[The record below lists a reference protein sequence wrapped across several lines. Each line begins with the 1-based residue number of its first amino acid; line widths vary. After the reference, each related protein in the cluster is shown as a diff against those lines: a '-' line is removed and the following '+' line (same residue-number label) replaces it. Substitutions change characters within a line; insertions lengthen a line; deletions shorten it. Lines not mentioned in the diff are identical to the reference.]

1 MEVKALVGWSTA
13 LILAVLG
20 MESDASVRH
29 VIDSSACRTAVSNL
43 QVGDI
48 LDVNLPGGERM
59 TVELALTMPTKTDS
73 RSFLGKIAGRADGYA
88 ATVTETG
95 WGTSVVITADWLG
108 KVFTVSIMDEKTVLR
123 EQFLRSVS
131 CGCKELVSSAAD
143 GPASK
148 KIRLSAAAAL
158 REEANEGPAIIDVLV
173 AYDAAAVSY
182 VRYSLGDSIENH
194 AANAVARMNAVLAN
208 SGLSDVMVYRLAGTV
223 SIQTKLGADLDT
235 ALQAVTEGR
244 GDCAAVVA
252 ERDAADADVVVA
264 MVDTET
270 ESGETGLAWGL
281 ARTDPAGV
289 AAFASQ
295 AYGVVSVRAV
305 AQSDVVS
312 HEVGHLLGC
321 GHASAVNADEIA
333 PGPQSAPY
341 SSGYYFTGTNGVAYH
356 TVMGYAYDGY
366 GGNYVGAP
374 LFSTPNLRYMG
385 GVAGDASHDNVRV
398 LRENCVAVSRFRGVG
413 TSYALNFSPVGGTAF
428 ESTLAVS
435 LSAGVGAESIRYT
448 IDGSTPTAT
457 YGTPYVGPILIA
469 GETRLRAVAVV
480 GGIAGPVYEAWY
492 YPATLSYALNTPG
505 RGWTKSSAVWKTVV
519 DQTYDGVMAVAFV
532 ATEYSTKSGTLS
544 TTVEGP
550 CRMRFMYRAT
560 MFSSGYFRVNVDDRS
575 TDVVSG
581 ARTEATW
588 QQATLSIPSGSH
600 TISFDYSAGGRD
612 RNGTI
617 GLWLDKVSFNV
628 SEAPSMFPSTTMTAS
643 TAAMFDTIQEI
654 VLTPVNAGG
663 KIYYTLDGSDPAG
676 TFGILYEKP
685 LTISKTR
692 EVRAV
697 EVDPGRDPSEEIQ
710 GLFVKKQPLG
720 EWSYDVD
727 SVLETAA
734 RYGRFAVVCVCRAG
748 DCGWTGDFFLDGES
762 KTFLSWAR
770 ENGVYLG
777 RADHDV
783 DWDAFMKYHEM
794 TEGRYIYGTRTWH
807 EFASLLLFDPKD
819 MTTPLAA
826 VATEW
831 GYDTSSPQYIGSVR
845 YIHTVQS
852 LIDGLASVMNGRGV
866 PATPFVPVDP
876 SCYFDVAGMVWQND
890 VKHPWR
896 EGRVKT
902 QGVDASIQ
910 GAIYGGSYGS
920 GESYVS
926 ELTAT
931 VSERGRLTF
940 DYACD
945 MWSGNVGAYYVD
957 GVKVLDVGRTDR
969 GTVTNVVT
977 SSLGAVFK
985 WQCSIANPDK
995 DEHNMG
1001 GFRLMNLRWI
1011 PETLQATDAH
1021 DKTISVPG
1029 SWLERYY
1036 PYAGSAKYGE
1046 LVLGKSACLGLS
1058 VAECYV
1064 VGLDPTDPAG
1074 KFEAMISFDKATG
1087 KPVVTYSPR
1096 LSAAESAKRQYRTY
1110 GKESL
1115 TDAAW
1120 TELPGALDGF
1130 NYFKVT
1136 VEMK

>member
-1 MEVKALVGWSTA
+1 MSAKTQIGWCA
-13 LILAVLG
+13 AVILAVLSS
-20 MESDASVRH
+20 ESAASVRQ
-29 VIDSSACRTAVSNL
+29 VIDGSSRRAEVSNL
-43 QVGDI
+43 RVGDI
-48 LDVNLPGGERM
+48 LDVNLPSGEWM
-59 TVELALTMPTKTDS
+59 TVELALTMPTKTGL
-73 RSFLGKIAGRADGYA
+73 RSFLGKVAGRTDGYA

-108 KVFTVSIMDEKTVLR
+108 KVFTVSITDEKTVLR
-123 EQFLRSVS
+123 EQSLRSVS
-131 CGCKELVSSAAD
+131 CGCKEPVSSAAED
-143 GPASK
+143 FAPK

-158 REEANEGPAIIDVLV
+158 REEANEGPAVIDVLV
-173 AYDAAAVSY
+173 VYDASAVSY
-182 VRYSLGDSIENH
+182 VRFSLADSIENH
-194 AANAVARMNAVLAN
+194 AANAIARMNAVLAN
-208 SGLSDVMVYRLAGTV
+208 SGLSDVMVYRLAGTASV
-223 SIQTKLGADLDT
+223 QTKLGADLDV
-235 ALQAVTEGR
+235 ALQALTEGR

-264 MVDTET
+264 MVDTGT

-281 ARTDPAGV
+281 TRTDPAGV
-289 AAFASQ
+289 LAFASQ

-321 GHASAVNADEIA
+321 GHATAVNADEIS

-413 TSYALNFSPVGGTAF
+413 TAYALNFSPVGGTAF
-428 ESTLAVS
+428 ESTLAVT
-435 LSAGVGAESIRYT
+435 LSAGDGAESIRYT
-448 IDGSTPTAT
+448 LDGSTPTAT
-457 YGTPYVGPILIA
+457 HGTPYVGPILIDEEA
-469 GETRLRAVAVV
+469 HVKAAAVV
-480 GGIAGPVYEAWY
+480 SGVAGPVYEARY

-505 RGWTKSSAVWKTVV
+505 RSWTKSSAAWKTVT
-519 DQTYDGVMAVAFV
+519 DQTCDGIMAAAIV
-532 ATEYSTKSGTLS
+532 ATSSSTMKGTLS

-560 MFSSGYFRVNVDDRS
+560 MLGAGYFRVKTDDQ
-575 TDVVSG
+575 TTEMFSG
-581 ARTEATW
+581 ALTKADW
-588 QQATLSIPSGSH
+588 QQAVLSIPSGSH
-600 TISFDYSAGGRD
+600 TLCFDYSAGGYSK
-612 RNGTI
+612 NGTV
-617 GLWLDKVSFNV
+617 GLWLDQVSFNL
-628 SEAPSMFPSTTMTAS
+628 SETPGMSPSTTISAS
-643 TAAMFDTIQEI
+643 TAVMFDGTQEI
-654 VLTPVNAGG
+654 VLTPANAEG
-663 KIYYTLDGSDPAG
+663 KIYYTLDGSDPAEI
-676 TFGILYEKP
+676 FGVLYETP
-685 LTISKTR
+685 LTISRTM
-692 EVRAV
+692 EIRAV
-697 EVDPGRDPSEEIQ
+697 EVDPGMDPGEEIR
-710 GLFVKKQPLG
+710 GVFVKKQPLG
-720 EWSYDVD
+720 QWSYDVD
-727 SVLETAA
+727 AALETAA
-734 RYGRFAVVCVCRAG
+734 RYGRFAVVCVCRTD
-748 DCGWTGDFFLDGES
+748 DCGWTGEFFLDGES

-770 ENGVYLG
+770 ENGIYLG
-777 RADHDV
+777 RADLDV
-783 DWDAFMKYHEM
+783 NWEAFIKYRDM
-794 TEGRYIYGTRTWH
+794 TEGRYVYGTRTSH
-807 EFASLLLFDPKD
+807 YLASLLLFDPKD
-819 MTTPLAA
+819 VTTPLAA

-852 LIDGLASVMNGRGV
+852 LIDGLASVMNGQGV
-866 PATPFVPVDP
+866 LATPFAPADP
-876 SCYFDVAGMVWQND
+876 SCYFDVAGMDWQND

-902 QGVDASIQ
+902 HGEKESIQ
-910 GAIYGGSYGS
+910 GAIYGGSYGA

-931 VSERGRLTF
+931 VLERGRLTF

-957 GVKVLDVGRTDR
+957 GVKVLDVGLTDS

-977 SSLGAVFK
+977 SSSGAVFK

-995 DEHNMG
+995 DEHNRG

-1029 SWLERYY
+1029 CWLERYY

-1046 LVLGKSACLGLS
+1046 LVLGKSACPGLS

-1074 KFEAMISFDKATG
+1074 KFEAVISIDNATG
-1087 KPVVTYSPR
+1087 KPTVTYSPR

-1110 GKESL
+1110 GKSSL
-1115 TDAAW
+1115 TDAMW

-1130 NYFKVT
+1130 KFFRVT